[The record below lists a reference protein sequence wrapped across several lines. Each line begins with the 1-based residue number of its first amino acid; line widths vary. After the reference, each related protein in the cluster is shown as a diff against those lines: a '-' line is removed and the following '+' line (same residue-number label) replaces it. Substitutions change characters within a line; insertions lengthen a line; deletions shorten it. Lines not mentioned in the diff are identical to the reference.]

1 MDDSAPVDW
10 EPRADFTPDH
20 APEALHEVALVADQF
35 SVAVSPLVME
45 VGPTLR
51 LTVGVG
57 ALMETM
63 ADCAALPP
71 GPEQVST

>member
-1 MDDSAPVDW
+1 M
-10 EPRADFTPDH
+10 
-20 APEALHEVALVADQF
+20 ALVADQF
-35 SVAVSPLVME
+35 SVALSPLVME
-45 VGPTLR
+45 LGPTLIM
-51 LTVGVG
+51 TVGVG

>member
-1 MDDSAPVDW
+1 VDW
-10 EPRADFTPDH
+10 EPLAGFAPDH
-20 APEALHEVALVADQF
+20 APDAVHEVALVADQF
-35 SVAVSPLVME
+35 RVALPPLSME

-57 ALMETM
+57 ALMETV